1 MGSQVEMVAGCGAA
15 SLILLQLLIAVSC
28 FGLED
33 ASMDRTGVVTL
44 SETEL
49 TASNTTAVKVPKM
62 TEAESV
68 KQAVSDTEKKFG
80 GAAQTLAKQE
90 TELSSKSKVAALD
103 QVKADLKDLKSK
115 VKDDKAGLKAAKQ
128 VLNQAKKSGSQN
140 KIKEASQR
148 FHKQRKEFAQ
158 DVKKIKRQEAGIS
171 KLQKVLGVSAKKP
184 PPVLS
189 VCDKS
194 FEETTSKCYQ
204 SAEKRVKAGDIIGT
218 ILAQDKVKTRRSK
231 AELIKERSQI
241 KKLAAECKEKAE
253 KARTEC
259 KKIQAKLERQKQEEA
274 SIRSKMKETAV
285 AVASAEAVKK
295 VSQKHMAQVKKLLN
309 QKKEEVNPITG
320 LFLYDNAVFYV
331 NSQGVKSLVQ
341 FPTVDCQKAT
351 AGIDPHTF
359 DDAKSDNYYLD
370 EKASNLACEG
380 PAYSNVEDPSVY
392 CHCECLGINDDRKQG
407 GKCSVWT
414 ENKEPWC
421 FVNHRCAHPNVAD
434 KYEDSPQKSLPPN
447 TAILH
452 GCVNK

>member
-1 MGSQVEMVAGCGAA
+1 MKDV
-15 SLILLQLLIAVSC
+15 I
-28 FGLED
+28 
-33 ASMDRTGVVTL
+33 
-44 SETEL
+44 
-49 TASNTTAVKVPKM
+49 KVPN
-62 TEAESV
+62 TVVDE
-68 KQAVSDTEKKFG
+68 G
-80 GAAQTLAKQE
+80 G
-90 TELSSKSKVAALD
+90 AALD

-128 VLNQAKKSGSQN
+128 VLNQARKSGSQK
-140 KIKEASQR
+140 KIKEASKS
-148 FHKQRKEFAQ
+148 FHKQRREFAQ
-158 DVKKIKRQEAGIS
+158 DVKKIKRREAGIS
-171 KLQKVLGVSAKKP
+171 KLQKVLGVSAKQP

-218 ILAQDKVKTRRSK
+218 ILAEDKVKARRSK
-231 AELIKERSQI
+231 AELIKERNQI

-274 SIRSKMKETAV
+274 SIRSKLKETAA

-320 LFLYDNAVFYV
+320 LFLYDDAVFYV

-341 FPTVDCQKAT
+341 FPTIDCQKAT

-370 EKASNLACEG
+370 EKASKLACEG
-380 PAYSNVEDPSVY
+380 PAYSNVDDPTVY

-414 ENKEPWC
+414 ENKAPWC
-421 FVNHRCAHPNVAD
+421 FVNHRCAHPHVAE